1 MLTINIELNFLERW
15 CLKVSRIVE
24 QAWRIVVINTESM
37 YLKDTILLAKQFCP
51 SLEISVYVSECSIVI
66 YEISAYILTEKCL
79 IFRCLIYKFLVH
91 LICTGLVVFDN
102 LQNKINPLLFVF
114 PANSILLTLGQI
126 PFHNKKYQ
134 RLSIYT
140 HLPF

>member
-1 MLTINIELNFLERW
+1 MGRMKKHDQLLSINSSGIFGW
-15 CLKVSRIVE
+15 IHCSS
-24 QAWRIVVINTESM
+24 QMSQM
-37 YLKDTILLAKQFCP
+37 STILHVYLRILFIFRYFFC
-51 SLEISVYVSECSIVI
+51 ICVCSIVI

-79 IFRCLIYKFLVH
+79 VFRCLIYKFLVH

-114 PANSILLTLGQI
+114 PANSILLTVGQI